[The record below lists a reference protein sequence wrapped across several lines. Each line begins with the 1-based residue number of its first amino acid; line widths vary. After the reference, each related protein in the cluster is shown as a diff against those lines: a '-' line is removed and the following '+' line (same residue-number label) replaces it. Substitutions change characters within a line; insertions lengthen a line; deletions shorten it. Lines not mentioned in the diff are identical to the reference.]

1 MESLEAGIRFF
12 DLRYAA
18 LEDGGK
24 KGEEGMKLVFWHK
37 MALLSEVATVE
48 DVLFG
53 FYAWLETRGKGET
66 VMVSLQYEVSFFF
79 FFFFLFLGL
88 VVMELEMMTLGLLD
102 GLEYV

>member
-24 KGEEGMKLVFWHK
+24 QGEEGMRLVFWHK
-37 MALLSEVATVE
+37 MVLLSEVATVE

-53 FYAWLETRGKGET
+53 FYEWLETRGKGET
-66 VMVSLQYEVSFFF
+66 VMISLQYEVSFSLV
-79 FFFFLFLGL
+79 LFLLIFCSWGRGIVVL
-88 VVMELEMMTLGLLD
+88 VSWS
-102 GLEYV
+102 